1 MDREKP
7 VANRALR
14 ITAVS
19 GLIWLLTG
27 VVNALFLTSQ
37 TRVPAQFTRLL
48 FPETIALRTWQSAQ
62 PWPILLALFSVLT
75 LMAFTFL
82 LLRTAGLRSA
92 KENRTSPGFLAIWMC
107 IILAAFATATFTSLG
122 YIIASWPPA
131 RLAWLFDGIQPALFN
146 AGYWGILW
154 GWIPALAGSLVA
166 SHLTVSDSEAAKPV
180 PKKRDG
186 LPVALAVL
194 LALTL
199 TAVVP
204 AAHYY
209 TQNAQAVASI
219 STPAAEPV
227 PTATPYGWA
236 DRSDAFQPAQDNW
249 CTGDAVS
256 VSVGEPEGATG
267 HRGMGIVVTNT
278 SAQSCVL
285 QSYPD
290 IVFNNADGWA
300 IEVMVVHGGSFMTDD
315 PGVSEVPLAPGASA
329 GAFIGWNAMAAAGD
343 IRTGEILVAPFA
355 GTLRHSSTV
364 DLDII
369 DGGTVSVTAWQSLE
383 APGAS

>member
-1 MDREKP
+1 MEKEERTAGP
-7 VANRALR
+7 ALR
-14 ITAVS
+14 ITAIS

-27 VVNALFLTSQ
+27 VLNGLILSSQ
-37 TRVPAQFTRLL
+37 TRIPAQFTRLF
-48 FPETIALRTWQSAQ
+48 FPESIALRTWQSTQ
-62 PWPILLALFSVLT
+62 PWPILLTLFSVLT

-92 KENRTSPGFLAIWMC
+92 KESTTFPGFLATWMC
-107 IILAAFATATFTSLG
+107 IILAAFGTAAFVSLG
-122 YIIASWPPA
+122 FVFASWPPA
-131 RLAWLFDGIQPALFN
+131 RLAWLLEGVQPALFN

-154 GWIPALAGSLVA
+154 GWIPALAGSWVTARVA
-166 SHLTVSDSEAAKPV
+166 ASDPVAPKPA
-180 PKKRDG
+180 PKQRDG

-199 TAVVP
+199 TAAVP

-209 TQNAQAVASI
+209 TQNAQAGAVI
-219 STPAAEPV
+219 STTPAEPV
-227 PTATPYGWA
+227 PTPTPYGWA
-236 DRSDAFQPAQDNW
+236 DRSDAFQEAGENW

-256 VSVGEPEGATG
+256 ISVGEPEGATG

-278 SAQSCVL
+278 ATQPCVL

-315 PGVSEVPLAPGASA
+315 PGVSEIPLAPGASA
-329 GAFIGWNAMAAAGD
+329 QAFIGWNAMAAAGD

-355 GTLRHSSTV
+355 GTLRHSSAV
-364 DLDII
+364 DLDIV
-369 DGGTVSVTAWQSLE
+369 DGGTVSVTAWQALE